1 MLSHKLD
8 TLASDNASSVLEI
21 LEEEGSWMVM
31 KIEGRCESDSA
42 VKTKPYKPRKDDHYH
57 NINITSSTY
66 QISSLSGQ
74 IQH

>member
-8 TLASDNASSVLEI
+8 TFASDNASSVLEI
-21 LEEEGSWMVM
+21 LEEEGRRMVV
-31 KIEGRCESDSA
+31 KVDSRCEGDSA
-42 VKTKPYKPRKDDHYH
+42 VKTETNKPRKNDHYH

-66 QISSLSGQ
+66 QISSLSDQ